1 MAELRTI
8 PGVVDVRGK
17 GLMIGLDLNQDA
29 GPIRSLLV
37 SRYKIFTGSAA
48 GKETIRL
55 LPPLSVEW
63 SQLNSFVLALKEVL
77 AS

>member
-1 MAELRTI
+1 
-8 PGVVDVRGK
+8 
-17 GLMIGLDLNQDA
+17 
-29 GPIRSLLV
+29 LV
-37 SRYKIFTGSAA
+37 SKYKIFTGSAA